1 MIEAI
6 LTLALPLLV
15 IQVVLLLLLRPLLLW
30 YLRIGHAV
38 DALESIAESLEQMPA
53 AKEYR
58 TRVRQAG
65 RKVA

>member
-1 MIEAI
+1 MADLIIGPFLVFAVM
-6 LTLALPLLV
+6 LLALM
-15 IQVVLLLLLRPLLLW
+15 LLLRPFVIW
-30 YLRIGHAV
+30 YFKIGRAV
-38 DALESIAESLEQMPA
+38 EALESIAESLEQMPA